1 VKKAKSKQT
10 SLTAV
15 LDTSDEFF
23 TGIVDTDD
31 DSSPVSVIPVIYTES
46 SEYLDEF
53 SKKFEK
59 TKTLKSEPRKD
70 LIHKKKLLS
79 KISCHCP
86 LIPAKH
92 QRDTQHRFEQL
103 IKLGKLHLC

>member
-15 LDTSDEFF
+15 LDTSDKFF

-31 DSSPVSVIPVIYTES
+31 HSSPVSAIPVIYTES
-46 SEYLDEF
+46 SEYLDQF

-59 TKTLKSEPRKD
+59 TKTL
-70 LIHKKKLLS
+70 
-79 KISCHCP
+79 
-86 LIPAKH
+86 
-92 QRDTQHRFEQL
+92 
-103 IKLGKLHLC
+103 